1 MAPTLKVARHFYLDG
16 EGQLR
21 CRSVE
26 LPDPKALMG
35 RPEETLAQ
43 RFGEEISFHLVDAA
57 AMCERVNVAVKVLC
71 PGGAEVVTFP
81 PVFPGHFTAVLDA
94 LDAETPGGR
103 PEGFCEYRIIVALS
117 CGPSFAPDREFE
129 REVVRTVLKGVG
141 RRYFFRVYVARRS
154 GDEVLAREV
163 GEEEISSLLMD
174 GTVRALSPV
183 GAA

>member
-1 MAPTLKVARHFYLDG
+1 MVRASKVARHFYLDG

-35 RPEETLAQ
+35 RPEEPLAQ
-43 RFGEEISFHLVDAA
+43 RFGEEMSFHLMDAA
-57 AMCERVNVAVKVLC
+57 AMCEQVNLAVKVLC
-71 PGGAEVVTFP
+71 PCGVEVVTFP

-94 LDAETPGGR
+94 LDAEFPGGSCG
-103 PEGFCEYRIIVALS
+103 GFCEYRIIIAL
-117 CGPSFAPDREFE
+117 CEGPTFAPDRDFE
-129 REVVRTVLKGVG
+129 REVISTVLKGVG
-141 RRYFFRVYVARRS
+141 GRYFFRVYVARRS

-163 GEEEISSLLMD
+163 GEEEISRLLMD
-174 GTVRALSPV
+174 GRLRALTPV